1 MIHSPREESIS
12 DVASLL
18 ERLRSSSFIFYSLV
32 VISLSVLIA
41 FHLGPLYGE
50 QNVVVYLLLCAS
62 IGSLTVILCKGLGLA
77 LKESIDWPFYVFFVL
92 MCCCLLVQMNYL
104 NKSLDLFNTNI
115 VTPVYYV
122 FFTSFVIIASSIVFN
137 EWHGLKTEDILGN
150 LCGFTIIIIAIFM
163 LNVFKDL
170 DVSMGSLF
178 RQKASKYH
186 GYQNV

>member
-1 MIHSPREESIS
+1 
-12 DVASLL
+12 
-18 ERLRSSSFIFYSLV
+18 
-32 VISLSVLIA
+32 
-41 FHLGPLYGE
+41 
-50 QNVVVYLLLCAS
+50 
-62 IGSLTVILCKGLGLA
+62 
-77 LKESIDWPFYVFFVL
+77 
-92 MCCCLLVQMNYL
+92 MNYL

-178 RQKASKYH
+178 RQKATKYH